1 VRISEFFSQGVLMQG
16 RVTILYFASLREQ
29 LGRERED
36 VALTDGQVPVQTLV
50 ADLRN
55 RDKALD
61 GVFSA
66 MELASFQDTVKAGD
80 EVAFFPPMT
89 GG

>member
-1 VRISEFFSQGVLMQG
+1 MQG

-29 LGRERED
+29 LGREHED

-55 RDKALD
+55 RDKAFD
-61 GVFSA
+61 GVFAA
-66 MELASFQDTVKAGD
+66 MPRIRVAINQELASFQDTVKEGD

>member
-1 VRISEFFSQGVLMQG
+1 MQG

-29 LGRERED
+29 LGRECED
-36 VALTDGQVPVQTLV
+36 VSLTDGQVPVQTLV
-50 ADLRN
+50 SDLRS

-61 GVFSA
+61 GVFAA
-66 MELASFQDTVKAGD
+66 MPRIRVAINQELASFQDIVKAGD